1 MSTKYER
8 LATGERLVRKISR
21 DRPIRVAHITTIDL
35 TLQYLLRGQLRRL
48 QSEGYEVSAISAP
61 GPAVAALEADGIRHI
76 PWRNATR
83 GWSLTADLRAFFELL
98 RILRRERFDVVHT
111 HNPKPGVL
119 GRIAARIAGVPCI
132 VNTVHGLYATPEDAR
147 GRKAAVLTAEGIAA
161 RCSHA
166 ELYQSEEDFDWAKRI
181 HLAGGRRTV
190 LLGNGISLDRFDPAE
205 LDRERLARL
214 REELGIPR
222 DALVI
227 GTVGRLVVEKGYK
240 ELFEAAA
247 RFAGTHPNV
256 RFLIVGG
263 SDDEKWDALSAN
275 EIGRERENVIF
286 AGHRDDVRDLLGLMD
301 VFVLASWREG
311 LPRSAMEAA
320 AMARPLV
327 LTDIRG
333 CREVARDG
341 VEGLLV
347 PAKDPRALY
356 AALARLVDDPDL
368 RTRMSTA
375 ARARAVERF
384 DERRVEDIVV
394 REYRALLGRAGLL
407 KEEIEGLTFR
417 RATTAD
423 VPLLAHHHV
432 QMHPTAFMPRL
443 GEGFMRVLYK
453 AFVTDE
459 DAVAW
464 IAEQD
469 GSTIA
474 FATGALSVDD
484 FYRRFFKRHGIRAAV
499 AAGHRL
505 FRPSF
510 LKRVVETARYPVNM
524 KGFPEPEF
532 LTLGVLPGVRSRG
545 LGGLLG
551 NVILEELGDLGAD
564 AVRGTV
570 ASDNAPM
577 LNMMTRSGWEPV
589 GEFSVHD
596 GLRSVVFVKI
606 PPPSSHARR
615 P

>member
-1 MSTKYER
+1 MEGAMSTKFDR
-8 LATGERLVRKISR
+8 LPTGERLARKVSR

-48 QSEGYEVSAISAP
+48 QAEGYEVSAISAP

-76 PWRNATR
+76 PWRSATR
-83 GWSLTADLRAFFELL
+83 GWSLAADIRAFFELL

-132 VNTVHGLYATPEDAR
+132 VNTVHGLYTTPQDPRAR
-147 GRKAAVLTAEGIAA
+147 KTAVLTAEGLAA
-161 RCSHA
+161 RFSHA

-181 HLAGGRRTV
+181 RLAGGRRTV
-190 LLGNGISLDRFDPAE
+190 LLGNGINLERFDPAE
-205 LDRERLARL
+205 PDRDHLARL
-214 REELGIPR
+214 RDELGIPR

-240 ELFEAAA
+240 ELLEAAERLA
-247 RFAGTHPNV
+247 ETHPNI

-263 SDDEKWDALSAN
+263 SDDDKWDALSAS
-275 EIGRERENVIF
+275 EIRRERKNVVF

-347 PAKDPRALY
+347 PAKDPRRLH
-356 AALARLVDDPDL
+356 AALVRLADDPEL
-368 RTRMSTA
+368 RSRMGAA
-375 ARARAVERF
+375 ARARAIERF

-417 RATTAD
+417 RATEAD

-459 DAVAW
+459 DAVA
-464 IAEQD
+464 IMAEQD
-469 GSTIA
+469 
-474 FATGALSVDD
+474 
-484 FYRRFFKRHGIRAAV
+484 
-499 AAGHRL
+499 
-505 FRPSF
+505 RP
-510 LKRVVETARYPVNM
+510 TAR
-524 KGFPEPEF
+524 
-532 LTLGVLPGVRSRG
+532 
-545 LGGLLG
+545 
-551 NVILEELGDLGAD
+551 
-564 AVRGTV
+564 AVRRTG
-570 ASDNAPM
+570 
-577 LNMMTRSGWEPV
+577 
-589 GEFSVHD
+589 
-596 GLRSVVFVKI
+596 
-606 PPPSSHARR
+606 
-615 P
+615 